1 MSWIE
6 VGKTAEF
13 PLGEI
18 REVLVGGGVMA
29 IARTPS
35 GIRAFDNNCAHMG
48 VALSSGRID
57 GETVTCP
64 LHNWA
69 YDLAS
74 GRITYPAGAGRFA
87 TFFTKVEGDTVM
99 VWPAVRSE
107 EDIQCD
113 LAACPARPSRAEPE
127 DLQNP

>member
-1 MSWIE
+1 MTWIPA
-6 VGKTAEF
+6 GRTDEF

-18 REVLVGGGVMA
+18 KEVLVGGGVIA

-35 GIRAFDNNCAHMG
+35 GFRAFDNNCAHMG
-48 VALSSGRID
+48 VALSRGRID

-64 LHNWA
+64 LHNWS

-74 GRITYPAGAGRFA
+74 GRITYPPRAGRFA
-87 TFFTKVEGDTVM
+87 TFFTKVKGGTVM

-107 EDIQCD
+107 EDIRCD
-113 LAACPARPSRAEPE
+113 VAACAAQQVRTE
-127 DLQNP
+127 